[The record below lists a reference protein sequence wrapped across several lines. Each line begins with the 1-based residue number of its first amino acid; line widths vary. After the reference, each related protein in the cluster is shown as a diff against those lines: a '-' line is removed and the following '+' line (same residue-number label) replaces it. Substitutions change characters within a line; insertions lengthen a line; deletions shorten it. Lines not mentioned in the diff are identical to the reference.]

1 MFKNTLNIK
10 DFSDL
15 ARKNYIFDHMIPAIT
30 FPRLS
35 HFLIEDKQTKG
46 NQILINLEFFTEQS
60 IYPKI
65 NGSVSASLTMQ
76 CQRCLG
82 PVEWEAETS
91 ISLLIVESLNQSK
104 TGPSSVNTITVNSDG
119 ISIEKIVE
127 DEILSM
133 IPISLMH
140 NKVALCENNDTVSL
154 FLAKSDKSNDN
165 HQKNK
170 PFSELARL
178 LKKQIIRINF
188 LERFKRQKWQFK
200 KNEKQDQD
208 VI

>member
-35 HFLIEDKQTKG
+35 HFLIDDKQTNG
-46 NQILINLEFFTEQS
+46 NQISINLEFFTEQS

-65 NGSVSASLTMQ
+65 KGRILMLLTMQ

-91 ISLLIVESLNQSK
+91 INLLIIESLNQSK
-104 TGPSSVNTITVNSDG
+104 AGPSSVNTISVNSDG
-119 ISIEKIVE
+119 LSIEKIVE

-133 IPISLMH
+133 IPMSLMH
-140 NKVALCENNDTVSL
+140 NKVALCENNDTVGL
-154 FLAKSDKSNDN
+154 FLAESNESNDN

-170 PFSELARL
+170 PFSELEKL
-178 LKKQIIRINF
+178 LKTNNK
-188 LERFKRQKWQFK
+188 
-200 KNEKQDQD
+200 D
-208 VI
+208 

>member
-35 HFLIEDKQTKG
+35 HFLIDDKQTNG
-46 NQILINLEFFTEQS
+46 NQISINLEFFTEQS

-65 NGSVSASLTMQ
+65 NGSISASLMMQ

-91 ISLLIVESLNQSK
+91 INLLIIESLSQNK
-104 TGPSSVNTITVNSDG
+104 AGPSSVNTITVNSDG
-119 ISIEKIVE
+119 LSIEKIVE

-133 IPISLMH
+133 IPMSLMH
-140 NKVALCENNDTVSL
+140 NKVALCENNDTLGL
-154 FLAKSDKSNDN
+154 FLAVSNKSNGSD
-165 HQKNK
+165 QKNK
-170 PFSELARL
+170 PFSGLDKL
-178 LKKQIIRINF
+178 LKAKD
-188 LERFKRQKWQFK
+188 K
-200 KNEKQDQD
+200 D
-208 VI
+208 

>member
-15 ARKNYIFDHMIPAIT
+15 ARKNYIFIHVVSAIA

-35 HFLIEDKQTKG
+35 HFLIDDNQMDG
-46 NQILINLEFFTEQS
+46 NQISINLEFFTEQS

-65 NGSVSASLTMQ
+65 KGSISTSLTMQ

-82 PVEWEAETS
+82 PVEWDAETS
-91 ISLLIVESLNQSK
+91 INLLIIEPLSQSK
-104 TGPSSVNTITVNSDG
+104 TGPSSVNIITVNSDG
-119 ISIEKIVE
+119 LSIEKIVE

-133 IPISLMH
+133 IPMSLMH
-140 NKVALCENNDTVSL
+140 NKVALCENNDTLSL
-154 FLAKSDKSNDN
+154 FLAESDESNDN

-170 PFSELARL
+170 PFSELEKL
-178 LKKQIIRINF
+178 LKTNNK
-188 LERFKRQKWQFK
+188 
-200 KNEKQDQD
+200 D
-208 VI
+208 

>member
-15 ARKNYIFDHMIPAIT
+15 ARKNYIFDHIIPAIS

-35 HFLIEDKQTKG
+35 HFLNDDKQTNG
-46 NQILINLEFFTEQS
+46 NQISINLELFTDQS

-65 NGSVSASLTMQ
+65 AGTISTSLTMQ

-82 PVEWEAETS
+82 PIEWEAETS
-91 ISLLIVESLNQSK
+91 INILIIESLNQSK
-104 TGPSSVNTITVNSDG
+104 TGQSSVNTITVNSDG
-119 ISIEKIVE
+119 LSIEKIVE

-133 IPISLMH
+133 IPMSLMH
-140 NKVALCENNDTVSL
+140 NKVALCENNDTLSL
-154 FLAKSDKSNDN
+154 FLTESDESNYN

-170 PFSELARL
+170 PFSELKKL
-178 LKKQIIRINF
+178 LKTNNK
-188 LERFKRQKWQFK
+188 
-200 KNEKQDQD
+200 D
-208 VI
+208 